1 MESRKTREE
10 AGIVEE
16 ERGTDWGG
24 DGEGIERK
32 RRRLIRG
39 ECFTDLGFTFT
50 RFSHV
55 HAKRKTKKSHRNE
68 RGWLSLLGDPTCD
81 WPQTSWT
88 QQEAEQVKNKITD
101 LTARV
106 KSGRRN

>member
-1 MESRKTREE
+1 MAE
-10 AGIVEE
+10 
-16 ERGTDWGG
+16 WG
-24 DGEGIERK
+24 RV
-32 RRRLIRG
+32 
-39 ECFTDLGFTFT
+39 FTDLGFTFT
-50 RFSHV
+50 RFFHA

-68 RGWLSLLGDPTCD
+68 RPRLSLLGDPTCD

-88 QQEAEQVKNKITD
+88 QQETEQVKNKITD